1 MKNFNSSRERSW
13 RRHTLC
19 RALIFGISVLW
30 LVNTAFGLD
39 PNRRLTQYLH
49 ERWGRDRGF
58 IGGSI
63 YSMRQ
68 SADGYL
74 WIGTEQGLVRFD
86 GLSFTLVDNPLA
98 DAAPIGPVRDLVYDG
113 AGNMWMR
120 LNGPR
125 NLLYRAGNFEDPS
138 MRLDLQDIT
147 CTARAADHDG
157 GVLLAGLGDKVLGY
171 RGGRLKTIL
180 GAEQSPGTVI
190 SMAATPDQ
198 SVWLGTEDNGLFR
211 LRQGQLSSVAKGLID
226 LKINCLFPADSG
238 GVWIGTDHGLHLWEG
253 GALTRVQS
261 LSSLVQLKVLTITK
275 DHDANVWVGTNH
287 GIVRISSS
295 GAVSLDL
302 LDSKPG
308 SEVTAI
314 FEDLDGDI
322 WFGGPRGLER
332 LRNSMFTTYSSAD
345 GLPAGGYGAIY
356 VDVTGRTWLAPLS
369 GGLYWM
375 SEGRVG
381 HLTLDGLDRDIVYS
395 ISGGDGDIVVGRQR
409 RGLTVLSERGDEF
422 HARTYSTADGLAQN
436 SVYSVLRDRDGT
448 TWAATV
454 SGGVSKLQD
463 GRFRIY
469 STADGLV
476 SDSVT
481 SVVEGADGSTWFA
494 TAGGLS
500 ALSKDKWTSYTSRAG
515 LPSNTIRTIFEDT
528 RHVLWIATAQG
539 LAYLSS
545 GRVGLPPHLPDAL
558 REQIFGVA
566 EDAMGM
572 LWFTTSDHVV
582 RVDEERLLNGTLS
595 ETDVQ
600 IYGVEDGLPEVE
612 GIARDRTVVADRRGR
627 VWPSL
632 TSSLCLADP
641 VLTYKN
647 AVPGAARIEF
657 ATVGGRDIS
666 PRGPFEVPAGVKT
679 ISFTFAGTNLGVS
692 ARIRYRYKLDG
703 ASEEWS
709 DIVATKQVVFSNLSP
724 GKYVFRLIASNPIGL
739 WNGPETSLPFVVE
752 PSFWQ
757 TWWFFALC
765 IVVALAMLWT
775 FYLARM
781 RQVTAMLR
789 LRHQE
794 RLDERENIARDLHD
808 TFFQSVQSIF
818 LRLHTT
824 TNQLPLPPPARQ
836 TIETL
841 LDDSDRVMR
850 EGRETFLDQPT
861 QPEASRD
868 LAELLAGYCAEFSAA
883 HPTAYRIEIDG
894 QPRALDPMVLTE
906 LSKIAREGL
915 CNAFQHAK
923 ASAIEV
929 DLSYGSNFLR
939 LRVRDDGRGFDPESL
954 RASAAARRLGLENM
968 RKRAD
973 AIRATFN
980 LWSRIG
986 VGTELEATIARKY
999 AYDGKSRSWLPFF
1012 LHRKN

>member
-1 MKNFNSSRERSW
+1 
-13 RRHTLC
+13 
-19 RALIFGISVLW
+19 
-30 LVNTAFGLD
+30 
-39 PNRRLTQYLH
+39 
-49 ERWGRDRGF
+49 
-58 IGGSI
+58 
-63 YSMRQ
+63 MRQ

-147 CTARAADHDG
+147 FTAMSADHDG

-211 LRQGQLSSVAKGLID
+211 MRQGQLSSVAKGLID

-469 STADGLV
+469 STGDGLV

-500 ALSKDKWTSYTSRAG
+500 ALSKNKWTSYTSRDG

-572 LWFTTSDHVV
+572 LWFTTLDHVV

-627 VWPSL
+627 VWLSL

-666 PRGPFEVPAGVKT
+666 PRGPFRSSCRSQDHQLHVCRDKSRRPGAHSVSLQTRRRERRVERHRCYEAGCVFQLKP
-679 ISFTFAGTNLGVS
+679 
-692 ARIRYRYKLDG
+692 
-703 ASEEWS
+703 W
-709 DIVATKQVVFSNLSP
+709 QVCLSP
-724 GKYVFRLIASNPIGL
+724 DRI
-739 WNGPETSLPFVVE
+739 E
-752 PSFWQ
+752 PDW
-757 TWWFFALC
+757 ALE
-765 IVVALAMLWT
+765 W
-775 FYLARM
+775 
-781 RQVTAMLR
+781 
-789 LRHQE
+789 
-794 RLDERENIARDLHD
+794 ARDL
-808 TFFQSVQSIF
+808 SPLCGRAF
-818 LRLHTT
+818 LLADLVVLRTLHRRSARNAVDLLSGSYAAGDSDAAVT
-824 TNQLPLPPPARQ
+824 PPGAPR
-836 TIETL
+836 TRGRTL
-841 LDDSDRVMR
+841 L
-850 EGRETFLDQPT
+850 
-861 QPEASRD
+861 
-868 LAELLAGYCAEFSAA
+868 
-883 HPTAYRIEIDG
+883 EICTT
-894 QPRALDPMVLTE
+894 RSFN
-906 LSKIAREGL
+906 LSK
-915 CNAFQHAK
+915 
-923 ASAIEV
+923 ASSCVCIRPPI
-929 DLSYGSNFLR
+929 NFLYH
-939 LRVRDDGRGFDPESL
+939 
-954 RASAAARRLGLENM
+954 RRPD
-968 RKRAD
+968 RR
-973 AIRATFN
+973 
-980 LWSRIG
+980 SRRCWMILIG
-986 VGTELEATIARKY
+986 
-999 AYDGKSRSWLPFF
+999 
-1012 LHRKN
+1012 